1 MAASEPTKR
10 VSVTCTHLIRDIEGY
25 RSRFRDVGL
34 ELVIADVPGQELAG
48 AELVAAMEGM
58 SGVVA
63 GDDQFTDEVMAQLP
77 DLKVISKWGIGLDGI
92 DLPRAAERGITVTN
106 TPGMFGNEVAEQG
119 LSYLFALARRTIDV
133 DREVRAGG
141 WPKPVGR
148 SIGALRATVVG
159 LGDIGRT
166 LALKLR
172 ALGVDVSGSDPSPAS
187 AEWADANGFTIGDA
201 ATLARDVDVVMITA
215 PLNPATRGMV
225 DAEFISGMQKGA
237 WLINVGRGPI
247 VVGSA
252 IADAIESGHLAGCA
266 LDVYEAEPLED
277 ERIRHL
283 RNTILG
289 SHNAS
294 NTYEACHRTHDQAIT
309 NLIANLSDG

>member
-1 MAASEPTKR
+1 MTR
-10 VSVTCTHLIRDIEGY
+10 VAVTCTHLQRDIDGY
-25 RSRFRDVGL
+25 RGHFANADL
-34 ELVIADVPGQELAG
+34 ELVLPDVPGQELAG
-48 AELVAAMEGM
+48 DELVAAMQGIV
-58 SGVVA
+58 GVVA
-63 GDDQFTDEVMAQLP
+63 GDDQFTDDVMAQLP

-92 DLPRAAERGITVTN
+92 DLPKAADRGITVTN

-119 LSYLFALARRTIDV
+119 LAYLFALVRGTLEV

-148 SIGALRATVVG
+148 SIGSLSATVVG

-166 LALKLR
+166 LVMKLQG
-172 ALGVDVSGSDPSPAS
+172 LGVTTSGSDPSAAA
-187 AEWADANGFTIGDA
+187 AEWAAEHDIVIGDP
-201 ATLARDVDVVMITA
+201 LVLSREVDVVMIAA
-215 PLNPATRGMV
+215 PLNPATKGMV
-225 DAEFISGMQKGA
+225 DAAFIGGMKPGS

-252 IADAIESGHLAGCA
+252 VADAIESGHLAGAA
-266 LDVYEAEPLED
+266 LDVYEEEPLTD

-283 RNTILG
+283 PNTILG

-294 NTYEACHRTHDQAIT
+294 NTYEACHRTHEQAIQ
-309 NLIANLSDG
+309 NLIDNL

>member
-1 MAASEPTKR
+1 MTR
-10 VSVTCTHLIRDIEGY
+10 VAVTCTHLQRDIESY
-25 RSRFRDVGL
+25 RQHFVDADL
-34 ELVIADVPGQELAG
+34 ELVIPEVPGQELAG
-48 AELVAAMEGM
+48 AELVAAMEGIV
-58 SGVVA
+58 GVVA

-77 DLKVISKWGIGLDGI
+77 DLRVISKWGIGLDGI

-119 LSYLFALARRTIDV
+119 LAYLFALVRGTIEV

-148 SIGALRATVVG
+148 SIGALSATVIG

-166 LALKLR
+166 LLLKLR
-172 ALGVDVSGSDPSPAS
+172 ALGVAVSGSDPSPEA
-187 AEWADANGFTIGDA
+187 ADWARANGVALGDA
-201 ATLARDVDVVMITA
+201 ALLARDVDVVMIAA

-225 DAEFISGMQKGA
+225 DEAFIQGMRPGS

-252 IADAIESGHLAGCA
+252 AASAIESGHLAGLA
-266 LDVYEAEPLED
+266 LDVYEEEPLTD
-277 ERIRHL
+277 ERIRRL
-283 RNTILG
+283 PNTILG

-294 NTYEACHRTHDQAIT
+294 NTFEACHRTHERAIE
-309 NLIANLSDG
+309 NLIANL